1 MTTVAEPT
9 TAPAPVAEPPA
20 PAVPVQVP
28 RTHHRF
34 TAAEY
39 NRLGEV
45 GIIGEDERV
54 ELIDGEIL
62 DMCAIGYRHA
72 AHVRELTTLLADNR
86 VKGMRID
93 VQNPL
98 QLGERYQP
106 QPDLML
112 LRART
117 DRYKAALPTAA
128 DVLLL
133 IEVADSSLDYDQH
146 IKLPM
151 YAQAGIAEVWIVN
164 LDADQVEIY
173 TQPQGAAYTDTRV
186 ARRGETVQIGALPA
200 VTLPVTTIL
209 L

>member
-1 MTTVAEPT
+1 MTTILEPRNATTAVAEP
-9 TAPAPVAEPPA
+9 APPA
-20 PAVPVQVP
+20 ATGRVPLS
-28 RTHHRF
+28 HHRF
-34 TAAEY
+34 TAAQY
-39 NRLGEV
+39 TRMGEV

-62 DMCAIGYRHA
+62 DMCPIGYRHA
-72 AHVRELTTLLADNR
+72 AHVTELTTLLVRNSMAEMR
-86 VKGMRID
+86 VS

-98 QLGERYQP
+98 DLGTRYQP

-112 LRART
+112 LRERA

-146 IKLPM
+146 TKLPM
-151 YAQAGIAEVWIVN
+151 YARAGIVEVWIVN

-173 TQPQGAAYTDTRV
+173 TQPQGAAYTATRV
-186 ARRGETVQIGALPA
+186 VRRGEMVPIGALPEL
-200 VTLPVTTIL
+200 TLPADDIL

>member
-1 MTTVAEPT
+1 MTIVAEPT
-9 TAPAPVAEPPA
+9 TAPAPVAEPLA

-39 NRLGEV
+39 QRLGEV
-45 GIIGEDERV
+45 GIIGEEDRV

-62 DMCAIGYRHA
+62 DMGDIGHRHA
-72 AHVRELTTLLADNR
+72 AQVNRLNR
-86 VKGMRID
+86 VLVQNSEETMGVS

-112 LRART
+112 LRARA
-117 DRYKAALPTAA
+117 DDYASALPTAA

-133 IEVADSSLDYDQH
+133 IEVADSSLDYDQR
-146 IKLPM
+146 IKLAV
-151 YAQAGIAEVWIVN
+151 YARAGVTEVWIVN

-173 TQPQGAAYTDTRV
+173 TQPQEAAYTTTRV

-200 VTLPVTTIL
+200 VMLPVTTIL

>member
-9 TAPAPVAEPPA
+9 TAPAPAAEPTTAPA
-20 PAVPVQVP
+20 PLTAPL
-28 RTHHRF
+28 THHRF
-34 TAAEY
+34 TATEY

-45 GIIGEDERV
+45 GIIGEDDRV

-72 AHVRELTTLLADNR
+72 AQVTELTTLLADQR
-86 VKGMRID
+86 VAGMRVS

-98 QLGERYQP
+98 NLGERYQP

-112 LRART
+112 LRERT

-151 YAQAGIAEVWIVN
+151 YAQAGVAEVWIVN

-173 TQPQGAAYTDTRV
+173 TQPQGTAYTDTRV

-200 VTLPVTTIL
+200 VTLPVTDIL

>member
-9 TAPAPVAEPPA
+9 PAPAPVAEPPA

-45 GIIGEDERV
+45 RIIGEDDRV

-72 AHVRELTTLLADNR
+72 AQVTELTTLLVRNSVGEMR
-86 VKGMRID
+86 VS

-98 QLGERYQP
+98 NLGERYQP

-112 LRART
+112 LRERT
-117 DRYKAALPTAA
+117 DRYKAALPTAE

-146 IKLPM
+146 TKLPM
-151 YAQAGIAEVWIVN
+151 YARAGIAEVWIVN
-164 LDADQVEIY
+164 LDADQVEIH
-173 TQPQGAAYTDTRV
+173 TQPQEAAYTTTRV

-200 VTLPVTTIL
+200 VTLPVATIL

>member
-1 MTTVAEPT
+1 MTTIAEPT
-9 TAPAPVAEPPA
+9 TAPVPVLEPLPPSA
-20 PAVPVQVP
+20 AVQVP
-28 RTHHRF
+28 LTHHRF
-34 TAAEY
+34 TADEY
-39 NRLGEV
+39 NRLGEAR
-45 GIIGEDERV
+45 IIGEDDRV
-54 ELIDGEIL
+54 ELMDGEIL

-72 AHVRELTTLLADNR
+72 AHVTELTSLLADNR
-86 VKGMRID
+86 VEGMRVS

-98 QLGERYQP
+98 DLGQRYQP

-112 LRART
+112 LRERV
-117 DRYKAALPTAA
+117 DRYKSGLPTAA

-146 IKLPM
+146 IKLPV

-173 TQPQGAAYTDTRV
+173 SQPQGDAYTATRV
-186 ARRGETVQIGALPA
+186 VQRGETVPIGALPA
-200 VTLPVTTIL
+200 VTLHADDIL